1 MLKLKVTCDG
11 VFKITEEGGA
21 VALVPTG
28 PEITRL
34 EGLFYRPVGRNLSI
48 MFQNAGD
55 SPLHVVTG
63 RKISFQSFEFAGGQ
77 QAVLTVKPNKKGCQ
91 TFGLAEAPRLQ
102 NPQTGDRE
110 FSATVFE
117 IPPGGGRRVRIGRS
131 SVGLT
136 ATLVRADF
144 KELLLETRKSKVFRE
159 TDRVSMKELI
169 NWILQG
175 QLSK

>member
-1 MLKLKVTCDG
+1 MKVTCDG

-21 VALVPTG
+21 VGLVPTG
-28 PEITRL
+28 PEISRL

-48 MFQNAGD
+48 MFQNAED

-77 QAVLTVKPNKKGCQ
+77 QKVLTVKPNKKGCH
-91 TFGLAEAPRLQ
+91 TFGLAEGPRLQ